1 MLGSNW
7 TRRLTLMGG
16 VLAVAC
22 CSVTATAMAQDKFV
36 AWTRQVGTIDIDR
49 ADGVAADGAG
59 NVYIAG
65 LTYGSLAGSQQGQG
79 DALVAKYD
87 ADGQVIWTRQLGT
100 AAFDVAK
107 GVATDGAGN
116 VYLTGETEGSLGGT
130 NSGGN
135 DAWVA
140 QYDTDG
146 NVIWTGQL
154 GTKADDVAWGV
165 AMGAGNVYLC
175 GSTKGSLGGA
185 KKGGSDAWVA
195 KYDADGQ
202 VIWTRQ
208 LGTAAYDV
216 AKGVATD
223 AAGNVYL
230 TGETAGSLGGPANGG
245 YDAWVAKYTANGD
258 RLWKKQ
264 LGTAVFDT
272 AYGVATDGAGNVYLA
287 GPPRPPPP
295 PPRAGPPG
303 ARAAGPPPGRRP
315 PAPAGPGRGG
325 GAPGRGAAGGDEK
338 APAGGPL
345 SGGAGGGGAGRGGP
359 NFGGPPRAGP
369 GAAPPAAGVAAAAA
383 GGSPGRTDR
392 WLARPR
398 QQGRP
403 GPGGGDPGA
412 GAGPGGGG
420 AGGGGGPGGAPPP
433 GPGRAGGPRRPPAAP
448 PPPGGEAG
456 LTD

>member
-49 ADGVAADGAG
+49 ANGVAADGAG

-65 LTYGSLAGSQQGQG
+65 LTYGSLA
-79 DALVAKYD
+79 
-87 ADGQVIWTRQLGT
+87 
-100 AAFDVAK
+100 
-107 GVATDGAGN
+107 
-116 VYLTGETEGSLGGT
+116 
-130 NSGGN
+130 
-135 DAWVA
+135 
-140 QYDTDG
+140 
-146 NVIWTGQL
+146 
-154 GTKADDVAWGV
+154 
-165 AMGAGNVYLC
+165 
-175 GSTKGSLGGA
+175 GA

-287 GPPRPPPP
+287 GTTK
-295 PPRAGPPG
+295 GSL
-303 ARAAGPPPGRRP
+303 
-315 PAPAGPGRGG
+315 G
-325 GAPGRGAAGGDEK
+325 GANIGERDAWLAKYAAGGKLIWTRQLGTEADDQAK
-338 APAGGPL
+338 
-345 SGGAGGGGAGRGGP
+345 
-359 NFGGPPRAGP
+359 
-369 GAAPPAAGVAAAAA
+369 GVAADAA
-383 GGSPGRTDR
+383 GNVYLAGQTGGSLVGASNGATDAWVAQYDTDGNVIWTGQIGTGGVDDGRGVAT
-392 WLARPR
+392 A
-398 QQGRP
+398 
-403 GPGGGDPGA
+403 A
-412 GAGPGGGG
+412 GNVYLT
-420 AGGGGGPGGAPPP
+420 
-433 GPGRAGGPRRPPAAP
+433 
-448 PPPGGEAG
+448 G
-456 LTD
+456 LTDGSFDGANSGATDAWVAKISETTGPTD